1 MIFYSGYGWLSL
13 VLFVFTPVLALVVG
27 AKADGL
33 GGTVAIVVVNL
44 IGASINHALALRLNS
59 AVGSDG
65 RRRWNDD
72 HTVYGLSMQG
82 WTIAI
87 LLVALGELAAW
98 IGVQTD
104 NELLGW
110 LVFLVTSIGALAG
123 QLVYRRRADR
133 RRPGSSPPPSRGQA
147 PAFDD
152 LAAGFFGGGPQAAPG
167 VGKDLQ
173 VGLDIGRAEAAAGAV
188 RDLRV
193 ATATTCGTCGGTGAA
208 PGTAVATCQRCGGS
222 GKLEG
227 DQRSPF
233 GWAVGGLPC
242 EHCHGAG
249 TLVPQPCRA
258 CEGWGRVRTERTVN
272 CRIPSGVEDG
282 VRLRFA
288 GLGEAGIR
296 GRPAGDLY
304 VLLQMRADR
313 TGADGR

>member
-1 MIFYSGYGWLSL
+1 MIFIRYSGYGWLSL
-13 VLFVFTPVLALVVG
+13 VLFFFTPVLALVVG
-27 AKADGL
+27 ANSDGL
-33 GGTVAIVVVNL
+33 GRAVAIVVVNL
-44 IGASINHALALRLNS
+44 IGATINQVLALRLNS

-65 RRRWNDD
+65 RRRWNDY
-72 HTVYGLSMQG
+72 HTLYGLSMQG

-87 LLVALGELAAW
+87 LLVALAELAAW
-98 IGVQTD
+98 IGIQTG
-104 NELLGW
+104 NKLLGW
-110 LVFLVTSIGALAG
+110 LVFLVPSIGALAG
-123 QLVYRRRADR
+123 YLVYRRR
-133 RRPGSSPPPSRGQA
+133 PGGSPPPSRGQA

-152 LAAGFFGGGPQAAPG
+152 TAAAFFGGGPQAAPG
-167 VGKDLQ
+167 AGKDVQ
-173 VGLDIGRAEAAAGAV
+173 VGLDIGRADAAAGAV
-188 RDLRV
+188 RDVRV

-208 PGTAVATCQRCGGS
+208 PGTAVATCQRCAGS

-227 DQRSPF
+227 DQLSPL

-258 CEGWGRVRTERTVN
+258 CEGWGRVRTECTVN

-304 VLLQMRADR
+304 VLLQVRADR
-313 TGADGR
+313 TGAGGR